1 MSNDNNK
8 PTIEAASEP
17 ALKDPGRRAALAGG
31 MSVALTAGVAA
42 TGLLAGCSDK
52 SEPAKAGSAPAPT
65 PAASGKSA
73 TDAALAKTHVAP
85 GELDEYYVFT
95 SGGQSGEMRIMGL
108 PSMRELMRVPV
119 FNRCSATGWGLT
131 NESRKIL
138 TEGLTPETKKF
149 LANRGGTYINGDLHH
164 PHMSFTDGAH
174 DGRYLYMNDK
184 ANTRVARIRCDVMKC
199 DKIIELPNQ
208 HTVHGLRLQKFP
220 KTGYVFCNGED
231 AVPIPNNGSNLDD
244 TSKYRCVFTAV
255 DGETMKVA
263 WQIIVSGN
271 LDNVDCDYQ
280 GLYAFSTC
288 YNSEEGVTLQ
298 EMTAAE
304 QDWITIFDLKAIEAA
319 VAAGKAEMI
328 GGVPVLDGRKSANS
342 PYTRYVPVPNSPHGI
357 NTAPDGIHVVV
368 NGKLSPTCTVFDVR
382 KFPDLFA
389 DKIEPRDTVV
399 AEPELGLGPLHT
411 AFDDRGNA
419 YTTLFI
425 DSQIVKWNI
434 LKAVDKFAGKDVEPI
449 IQKLDVHYQP
459 GHNHTSMGESK
470 EADGKWLIS
479 LNKFSKD
486 RFLNVGPL
494 KPENDQLIDI
504 SGNEMILV
512 HDGPSFAEPH
522 DVEIIHRSK
531 VNPINVW
538 DRGDPTWE
546 DARKQAEADNV
557 DLDSAATV
565 IRDGNK
571 VRVYMFSVAPVFSLT
586 DFKVKVGDEVT
597 VYVTNKDTVED
608 LTHGFTIVNYGIAM
622 EVAPQATASVTFIA
636 DRPGVYWY
644 YCQWFCHALHM
655 EMKGRMLVEA

>member
-1 MSNDNNK
+1 MSNNNK
-8 PTIEAASEP
+8 PAIDPAGEP
-17 ALKDPGRRAALAGG
+17 ALRDPSRRAALTGG

-52 SEPAKAGSAPAPT
+52 GESAKTGSAPV
-65 PAASGKSA
+65 ASGKSA
-73 TDAALAKTHVAP
+73 TDAAMGKIHVAP

-95 SGGQSGEMRIMGL
+95 SGGQSGEMRILGL

-131 NESRKIL
+131 NESLKIL

-208 HTVHGLRLQKFP
+208 HTVHGLRLQKYP

-231 AVPIPNNGSNLDD
+231 GVPIPNNGSNVDD
-244 TSKYRCVFTAV
+244 TSEYRCVFTAV

-263 WQIIVSGN
+263 WQVIVSGN

-298 EMTAAE
+298 EMASAE
-304 QDWITIFDLKAIEAA
+304 QDWVTIFDLKAIEAA

-357 NTAPDGIHVVV
+357 NTAPDGIHVVA

-389 DKIEPRDTVV
+389 DKIKPRDTVV

-449 IQKLDVHYQP
+449 LQKLDVHYQP

-504 SGNEMILV
+504 SGDEMILV
-512 HDGPSFAEPH
+512 HDGPSYAEPH

-531 VNPINVW
+531 VNPIHIW

-586 DFKVKVGDEVT
+586 DFKVKLGDEVT

-622 EVAPQATASVTFIA
+622 EVAPQATASVTFTA